1 MSWSGA
7 RRDLASTCYG
17 HLFWTFLSAASFRL
31 PQNTASKCLNDTFRA
46 MQWTVTNENPC
57 WTAAK
62 YCMSKFP

>member
-7 RRDLASTCYG
+7 RCDLALTCYG

-31 PQNTASKCLNDTFRA
+31 PQNTASKCLNDIFKA

-57 WTAAK
+57 
-62 YCMSKFP
+62 